1 MPRWGAERRAR
12 PLPILPRQR
21 GRRRGRRAPHRFDAA
36 QFGAPIGAPP
46 PYLLREELF
55 LAWLA
60 AKLGCEVA
68 SRERD
73 CFIRPRD
80 SGGGG
85 PPEGWWRGRLTRRF
99 VFVARLSSRPAP
111 LPPRFRLRAPRFGG
125 LKPAVARRASEGGS
139 RGTSPVFTGED
150 DEGRLRWR
158 FVVVAERS
166 LSPTPLPP
174 RFRLRAPRFGGLKPA
189 VARRA
194 SEGGSRG
201 TSPVFTGEDEDGRL
215 RWRFVVVAE
224 RSLSPTLLPP
234 PGACHRAGHFGP
246 DPLARHLPRF
256 HGGGLSV
263 HARAYRPRLKKRS
276 F

>member
-1 MPRWGAERRAR
+1 MRPSLVRLSALRLPSFRGGAFLSVACSKARAQRRVAR
-12 PLPILPRQR
+12 TDLLY
-21 GRRRGRRAPHRFDAA
+21 
-36 QFGAPIGAPP
+36 PP
-46 PYLLREELF
+46 PRH
-55 LAWLA
+55 
-60 AKLGCEVA
+60 
-68 SRERD
+68 
-73 CFIRPRD
+73 D

-85 PPEGWWRGRLTRRF
+85 PRSCAVEG
-99 VFVARLSSRPAP
+99 ASDSS
-111 LPPRFRLRAPRFGG
+111 LRFRRRRIVESDAPT
-125 LKPAVARRASEGGS
+125 AART

-150 DEGRLRWR
+150 EDGRLTRR
-158 FVVVAERS
+158 FAFVAGES
-166 LSPTPLPP
+166 SSPTPLPP